1 MDGFWLW
8 PILLVTIVQKGG
20 LVRQSGYQD
29 LILFVMVGSQQA
41 NQEKKIK
48 REAKSH
54 VHAYLRCS
62 MLNWKSINK
71 YILNYK
77 FAIVK
82 CLEIWIK
89 ENPPLE
95 RWKFPYPFGLPH
107 FRHALIISI
116 FLIWFSSTILF
127 LMQLIKKKLMG
138 HAAWR
143 LNVKSFRW
151 EMNEQASQVEEKW
164 AAKWAMIVLHCMY

>member
-1 MDGFWLW
+1 MAY
-8 PILLVTIVQKGG
+8 PIGTIVQKGG

-41 NQEKKIK
+41 NEEKKIK

-82 CLEIWIK
+82 CLEI
-89 ENPPLE
+89 
-95 RWKFPYPFGLPH
+95 
-107 FRHALIISI
+107 
-116 FLIWFSSTILF
+116 
-127 LMQLIKKKLMG
+127 
-138 HAAWR
+138 
-143 LNVKSFRW
+143 
-151 EMNEQASQVEEKW
+151 
-164 AAKWAMIVLHCMY
+164 

>member
-1 MDGFWLW
+1 
-8 PILLVTIVQKGG
+8 
-20 LVRQSGYQD
+20 
-29 LILFVMVGSQQA
+29 MVGSQQA
-41 NQEKKIK
+41 NEEKKIK

-62 MLNWKSINK
+62 MFNWKSINI

-89 ENPPLE
+89 ENPQLE
-95 RWKFPYPFGLPH
+95 RWKFPYPFDLPH

-127 LMQLIKKKLMG
+127 LMQLIKKKIDGTCSLKTQCQVFSVRNEWASFSSWREMG
-138 HAAWR
+138 CKMS
-143 LNVKSFRW
+143 NDSFTLH
-151 EMNEQASQVEEKW
+151 
-164 AAKWAMIVLHCMY
+164 VLDTQCHVTWNHVLKI